1 MTVAT
6 EVDHKEY
13 TGNGATVLFPFP
25 FRIFSGSDL
34 LVQVLDLD
42 ENVTTLTL
50 GSGYTVQGVG
60 VYTGGSIT
68 LPAPLATG
76 WKISILRNA
85 SATQETS
92 IRNQGGFFPEIH
104 EDAFDKL
111 TMLVQEAL
119 GIGRRS
125 LRQETYLLPYYD
137 ANNQF
142 IRHLKDPE
150 KDSDAATKG
159 WVDLQYSVPTSE
171 AKQAAAEAKEARD
184 ESREIAD
191 KFGDVDEAITRA
203 ESAASSAE
211 ISQSAAK
218 TSADESK
225 AARDQ
230 AMSASAIFNSEAEG
244 ISGTTSG
251 QYFRTVTG
259 FGSDILFSLFRND
272 GGTATHIGDTYSSQ
286 AIKRN
291 NILFDAFNEF
301 SFIDPKF
308 GAWDWYRGASVT
320 FSTTDADIPLP
331 TPVAQYSGIWSA
343 DKYYD
348 LARLPVR
355 IGDQLTFSVLAWFQ
369 NSGSKF
375 HIFWMAA
382 NGTVI
387 SSKSQLAL
395 AAGINTPIVTDVIPS
410 GASYVRIRVENTTA
424 GTFKV
429 AAYAASIGA
438 IMPEF
443 VRAVPDKTYSSAVI
457 SSGIAGLTSRVD
469 ALQGA
474 ISVGYPYAA
483 TWQIG
488 KFVNPNTGVITDN
501 AALNCTII
509 PHSDGDGWLVTALV
523 TGAATAL
530 AVYMNDAGMVL
541 GVEGKGT
548 ATPQQFTNYR
558 LNIPSGTT
566 RIGITGRNSAPMSV
580 KKLAVVETAT
590 VLASIDSL
598 DSRVQKIEDSLVYD
612 FVKQDIPVTSG
623 AYINRATGAVVAN
636 SAFDCSIF
644 DYVTGDRWK
653 VTARVNGS
661 GVSLAVYF
669 NSAGGVIG
677 TEGDGTSDT
686 VDYTDYELT
695 IPAGA
700 AKIGITT
707 RIAVPIIA
715 KKYVVVP
722 GGGGAISPWSGKII
736 DVMGDSNVA
745 YNKWQPL
752 VASELGCSFLNHG
765 VGGSKIAKPDSSPT
779 QISMCDDARINALD
793 TTATAWICGPW
804 GTNDWAQNIPIGTIS
819 DTVNTTVYGA
829 LNIIAQKLRAR
840 APTKPIF
847 WCTPFNGDYDSPRS
861 SSWIDGE
868 TNQYG
873 RVSDYSIAIRAVALR
888 YGFALIDLNADCG
901 WTKFNS
907 SNFLL
912 TEGDTN
918 LSRIHLNNDKGP
930 SRISALVIDRLNAL
944 EMMAL

>member
-1 MTVAT
+1 MAT
-6 EVDHKEY
+6 TDTQQTAQFAAE
-13 TGNGATVLFPFP
+13 
-25 FRIFSGSDL
+25 
-34 LVQVLDLD
+34 
-42 ENVTTLTL
+42 
-50 GSGYTVQGVG
+50 
-60 VYTGGSIT
+60 
-68 LPAPLATG
+68 
-76 WKISILRNA
+76 A
-85 SATQETS
+85 SVS
-92 IRNQGGFFPEIH
+92 
-104 EDAFDKL
+104 
-111 TMLVQEAL
+111 
-119 GIGRRS
+119 
-125 LRQETYLLPYYD
+125 
-137 ANNQF
+137 
-142 IRHLKDPE
+142 
-150 KDSDAATKG
+150 
-159 WVDLQYSVPTSE
+159 
-171 AKQAAAEAKEARD
+171 AAEAKQYLIEVQQGYQDISA
-184 ESREIAD
+184 ITQ
-191 KFGDVDEAITRA
+191 EAINAATAA
-203 ESAASSAE
+203 EAAKSAAETAEQNSSTSAAASSESATAAAG
-211 ISQSAAK
+211 SAAQAEEYKNDASEYALNKFTFYK
-218 TSADESK
+218 TPSDPDGTIAGL
-225 AARDQ
+225 AA
-230 AMSASAIFNSEAEG
+230 
-244 ISGTTSG
+244 TTSG
-251 QYFRTVTG
+251 QSFRVAEGPGATAAFKTYE
-259 FGSDILFSLFRND
+259 NQD
-272 GGTATHIGDTYSSQ
+272 GVAVLQASQPGTAAITGTIREFPTLAAAQADAAAGNIPVGATAYYRSSDDNNLSIEVINTAGTLTATGRKIPAYS
-286 AIKRN
+286 ALRRD
-291 NILFDAFNEF
+291 NILFDAFNEY
-301 SFIDPKF
+301 SAVDPKF
-308 GAWDWYRGASVT
+308 GAWDWYRGATVT
-320 FSTTDADIPLP
+320 FSTTDANIPLP
-331 TPVAQYSGIWSA
+331 TPVAQYSGVWSA

-355 IGDQLTFSVLAWFQ
+355 VGDQLTFSVLAWFQ
-369 NSGSKF
+369 DAGAKF
-375 HIFWMAA
+375 HIFWMSAS
-382 NGTVI
+382 GTII
-387 SSKSQLAL
+387 SSKSVTGLAS
-395 AAGINTPIVTDVIPS
+395 GINVPVLTDIVPA
-410 GASYVRIRVENTTA
+410 GASYVRIRVENTTT
-424 GTFKV
+424 GSFKV
-429 AAYAASIGA
+429 GAYSSAVGSIQ
-438 IMPEF
+438 PEF
-443 VRAVPDKTYSSAVI
+443 IRAAPDKTYMSAIV

-483 TWQIG
+483 TWQVG
-488 KFVNPNTGVITDN
+488 KFVNPNTGEITDN

-523 TGAATAL
+523 TGSATAL
-530 AVYMNDAGMVL
+530 AVYMNAAGTVL
-541 GVEGKGT
+541 GVEGRGT
-548 ATPQQFTNYR
+548 TTPQQYTNYR
-558 LNIPSGTT
+558 LNVPSGTT
-566 RIGITGRNSAPMSV
+566 QIGITCRNSAPIYV
-580 KKLAVVETAT
+580 KKLAAVETAT

-623 AYINRATGAVVAN
+623 TYINRATGAVVAN

-661 GVSLAVYF
+661 SVSLAVYF
-669 NSAGGVIG
+669 NSAGDVIG
-677 TEGDGTSDT
+677 TEGDGTSDI

-829 LNIIAQKLRAR
+829 LVIIAQKLRAR

-847 WCTPFNGDYDSPRS
+847 WATPFNGDYETGRT
-861 SSWIDGE
+861 SSWVDGE

-873 RVSDYSIAIRAVALR
+873 RVSDYSAAIRAVALR
-888 YGFALIDLNADCG
+888 YGFPLIDLNADCG

-907 SNFLL
+907 SYFLL

-918 LSRIHLNNDKGP
+918 PSHIHLNDSAGP
-930 SRISALVIDRLNAL
+930 ARISELVIDRLTVLANLAN
-944 EMMAL
+944 